1 MTIIDPE
8 TTDLTLFVRTSDEEV
23 ARWNRRRIVEALI
36 RETGIDD
43 VTAEAISR
51 EVEKQIVASGIGL
64 LTTALIRELVDAKLI
79 ERGLEKERRLH
90 ARLGFPLYDVRRLIF
105 HQNKENANVP
115 HVPEG
120 TSLALVEGIK
130 REYALHDVFSRE
142 VGDAHVSGDLHL
154 HGLGYIDRPYGT
166 CQSLEYLKRF
176 GLNLPHSVTV
186 AGPARHAEVL
196 LAHMVRFG
204 ASLQGHFAGVIGW
217 DAVNL
222 AFAPYLTRMGEQE
235 IEQLAQMLIYEFSQ
249 LTSAPGGQAMFT
261 DIHLYWEVPRFLAD
275 LPAIG
280 PGGKPT
286 GLSCREYSDE
296 SQRFARALM
305 TVYREGDASGK
316 PFVFPRAI
324 IHITDEFFRTPGHE
338 AFLEELCGVA
348 SAKGNLCFALD
359 RENDVSSTDCSCLD
373 RKRNPQAP
381 PSDPFL
387 AGKPRTA
394 GEELRF
400 DGKDTAEV
408 PAELWRRSDSSI
420 QNVTINL
427 PRLGYRSGAD
437 DSKLF
442 TLLDEM
448 ITLAAKAHVQ
458 KREFIESLLALGDA
472 GPLAML
478 AMQGGGVPSLGM
490 ADARYLIGVTGL
502 NELVQIRK
510 GRQLHESDEAL
521 AWGLG
526 LIEHMRNQ
534 ADTLCRIH
542 GMCFVLE
549 QTPAET
555 TSYRFA
561 RLDLKHFS
569 PQSGRYVR
577 GDLAKGEIY
586 YTNSTHL
593 HPAAPVDPLTRAR
606 MEGLFHPF
614 FRSGAVTHIELGA
627 AEPTPADLAGFIIRA
642 FGETKNSQI
651 VFSPEFTSCVRCGA
665 TSRGLMR
672 ICPHCGSM
680 EVDGLA
686 RITRY
691 MSRVSGWNRG
701 KRAELR
707 DRNRNEGYFLNILK
721 V

>member
-1 MTIIDPE
+1 MAITDPE
-8 TTDLTLFVRTSDEEV
+8 TTDLTLFVRTSGEEV

-51 EVEKQIVASGIGL
+51 EVERQIVASGIGL

-142 VGDAHVSGDLHL
+142 VSDAHVSGDLHL
-154 HGLGYIDRPYGT
+154 HGLGYIDRPYSS

-176 GLNLPHSVTV
+176 GLKLPHSITV

-217 DAVNL
+217 DTVNL
-222 AFAPYLTRMGEQE
+222 AFAPYLTGMEGKE
-235 IEQLAQMLIYEFSQ
+235 IEQFAQMLVYEFSQ

-286 GLSCREYSDE
+286 GRTCGEYRDE

-305 TVYREGDASGK
+305 NVYREGDASGK
-316 PFVFPRAI
+316 PFVFPRPI
-324 IHITDEFFRTPGHE
+324 VHITDEFFRTPGHD

-348 SAKGNLCFALD
+348 SAKGNPCFALD
-359 RENDVSSTDCSCLD
+359 RDDDVSPAACRCLD
-373 RKRNPQAP
+373 F
-381 PSDPFL
+381 S
-387 AGKPRTA
+387 
-394 GEELRF
+394 
-400 DGKDTAEV
+400 GKDMAEV
-408 PAELWRRSDSSI
+408 PADLWKRSVASI
-420 QNVTINL
+420 QNVTLNL
-427 PRLGYRSGAD
+427 PRLGYRAGAD
-437 DSKLF
+437 DRSLF

-448 ITLAAKAHVQ
+448 IALAVKAHIQ

-472 GPLAML
+472 GPLAVL
-478 AMQGGGVPSLGM
+478 AMRSDDIPSLRM
-490 ADARYLIGVTGL
+490 ADAHYLIGMTGL

-521 AWGLG
+521 AWGLD
-526 LIEHMRNQ
+526 LIGRMRNE
-534 ADTLCRIH
+534 ADKLCRIH
-542 GMCFVLE
+542 GMCFALE

-593 HPAAPVDPLTRAR
+593 HPAALVDPLTRVR

-614 FRSGAVTHIELGA
+614 FRSGAVTHVELGA
-627 AEPTPADLAGFIIRA
+627 AEPTAAALAGFIIRA
-642 FGETKNSQI
+642 FGETRSNQI
-651 VFSPEFTSCVRCGA
+651 VFSPEFTSCGRCGA
-665 TSRGLMR
+665 TSRGLMET
-672 ICPHCGSM
+672 CPHCGST

-701 KRAELR
+701 KRAELG
-707 DRNRNEGYFLNILK
+707 DRNRNEGYFLNPREF
-721 V
+721 

>member
-1 MTIIDPE
+1 MTIADPE
-8 TTDLTLFVRTSDEEV
+8 TTDLTLFVRTSGEEV
-23 ARWNRRRIVEALI
+23 ARWDRRRIVEALI

-51 EVEKQIVASGIGL
+51 EVEKQIVSSGIGL

-120 TSLALVEGIK
+120 TSLTLVEGIK
-130 REYALHDVFSRE
+130 REYALYDVFSRE
-142 VGDAHVSGDLHL
+142 VSDAHISGDLHL
-154 HGLGYIDRPYGT
+154 HGLGYIDRPYSI

-176 GLNLPHSVTV
+176 GLRLPHSVTV

-222 AFAPYLTRMGEQE
+222 SFAPYLTGMGEQE
-235 IEQLAQMLIYEFSQ
+235 IEQFAQMLVYEFSQ
-249 LTSAPGGQAMFT
+249 LTSARGGQAMFT
-261 DIHLYWEVPRFLAD
+261 DIHLYWEVPCILAD

-286 GLSCREYSDE
+286 GRTCREYIDE
-296 SQRFARALM
+296 SQQFARALM
-305 TVYREGDASGK
+305 NVYREGDASGK
-316 PFVFPRAI
+316 PFVFPRTI
-324 IHITDEFFRTPGHE
+324 VHITDEFFRTPGHD
-338 AFLEELCGVA
+338 AFLEEVSGVA
-348 SAKGNLCFALD
+348 SAKGNPCFALD
-359 RENDVSSTDCSCLD
+359 RGEDVSLDSC
-373 RKRNPQAP
+373 RC
-381 PSDPFL
+381 
-387 AGKPRTA
+387 
-394 GEELRF
+394 F
-400 DGKDTAEV
+400 DFSGNATSGV
-408 PAELWRRSDSSI
+408 PAEPWRRSCASI
-420 QNVTINL
+420 QNVTLNL
-427 PRLGYRSGAD
+427 PRLGYRAGAD
-437 DSKLF
+437 DRTLF
-442 TLLDEM
+442 ALLDEM
-448 ITLAAKAHVQ
+448 MALAVKAHIQ

-478 AMQGGGVPSLGM
+478 AMQSGDVPSLGM
-490 ADARYLIGVTGL
+490 ADAHYLIGMMGL
-502 NELVQIRK
+502 NELVQLRK

-521 AWGLG
+521 SWGVD
-526 LIEHMRNQ
+526 LIGHMREE
-534 ADTLCRIH
+534 ADKLCRLH
-542 GMCFVLE
+542 AMCFVLE

-569 PQSGRYVR
+569 PLSGRYIR

-593 HPAAPVDPLTRAR
+593 HPAAPVDPWTRVK

-614 FRSGAVTHIELGA
+614 FQSGAVTHIELGA
-627 AEPTPADLAGFIIRA
+627 AEPTPASLAAFIVRV
-642 FGETKNSQI
+642 FGETRNNQI
-651 VFSPEFTSCVRCGA
+651 VFSPEFTSCAHCGA
-665 TSRGLMR
+665 ISRGLTQK
-672 ICPHCGSM
+672 CPYCGSE

-701 KRAELR
+701 KRAELG
-707 DRNRNEGYFLNILK
+707 DRNRNEGCFLEIIR
-721 V
+721 

>member
-8 TTDLTLFVRTSDEEV
+8 TTDLTLFVRTSAEEV

-36 RETGIDD
+36 RETGIDEI
-43 VTAEAISR
+43 TAEAISR

-90 ARLGFPLYDVRRLIF
+90 ARLGFPLYDVRRLIL

-154 HGLGYIDRPYGT
+154 HGLGYIDRPYSS

-176 GLNLPHSVTV
+176 GLKLPHSVTI

-217 DAVNL
+217 DTVNL
-222 AFAPYLTRMGEQE
+222 AFAPYLTGTGQQE
-235 IEQLAQMLIYEFSQ
+235 IEQLAQMLVYEFSQ

-261 DIHLYWEVPRFLAD
+261 DIHLYWEIPRFLAD

-280 PGGKPT
+280 PGGNPT
-286 GLSCREYSDE
+286 GRTCREYSDE

-305 TVYREGDASGK
+305 KVYRGGDASGK

-324 IHITDEFFRTPGHE
+324 VHITDEFFRTPGHE

-359 RENDVSSTDCSCLD
+359 REDDVSSTACFCPDIH
-373 RKRNPQAP
+373 
-381 PSDPFL
+381 
-387 AGKPRTA
+387 GK
-394 GEELRF
+394 E
-400 DGKDTAEV
+400 TAEI
-408 PAELWRRSDSSI
+408 PAGLWRRSDASI
-420 QNVTINL
+420 QNVTLNL
-427 PRLGYRSGAD
+427 PRLGYRAGAD
-437 DSKLF
+437 DRDLF
-442 TLLDEM
+442 VLLDEM
-448 ITLAAKAHVQ
+448 MALAVKAHIQ

-478 AMQGGGVPSLGM
+478 AMHGDDGPSLRM

-502 NELVQIRK
+502 NELVRIRK

-521 AWGLG
+521 AWGLD
-526 LIEHMRNQ
+526 LIGHMQ
-534 ADTLCRIH
+534 KEVDKLCRIH

-593 HPAAPVDPLTRAR
+593 HPAAPVDPLTRVR
-606 MEGLFHPF
+606 IEGLFHPF

-627 AEPTPADLAGFIIRA
+627 AEPTPAALAGFIVRA
-642 FGETKNSQI
+642 FRETSSSQI
-651 VFSPEFTSCVRCGA
+651 VFSPEFTSCGRCGA
-665 TSRGLMR
+665 TSRGLLQR
-672 ICPHCGSM
+672 CPQCGSDQI
-680 EVDGLA
+680 DGLA

-701 KRAELR
+701 KRAELH
-707 DRNRNEGYFLNILK
+707 DRNRNEGYFL
-721 V
+721 

>member
-8 TTDLTLFVRTSDEEV
+8 TTDLTLFVRTSGEEV

-43 VTAEAISR
+43 ITAEEISR

-130 REYALHDVFSRE
+130 REYALHDVFSRD
-142 VGDAHVSGDLHL
+142 VSDAHVSGDLHL
-154 HGLGYIDRPYGT
+154 HGLGYIDRPYST

-222 AFAPYLTRMGEQE
+222 AFAPYLARMGQQE
-235 IEQLAQMLIYEFSQ
+235 IEQLAQMLVYEFSQ

-261 DIHLYWEVPRFLAD
+261 DIHLYWEVPCVLAD

-286 GLSCREYSDE
+286 GRSCREYRDE

-348 SAKGNLCFALD
+348 SAKGNPCFALD
-359 RENDVSSTDCSCLD
+359 RENDVSSIACRCLG
-373 RKRNPQAP
+373 
-381 PSDPFL
+381 F
-387 AGKPRTA
+387 G
-394 GEELRF
+394 GE
-400 DGKDTAEV
+400 DTPEV

-427 PRLGYRSGAD
+427 PRLGYRAGAD

-448 ITLAAKAHVQ
+448 IALAAKAHVQ

-478 AMQGGGVPSLGM
+478 AMQGGGVPSLRM

-510 GRQLHESDEAL
+510 GCQLHESDEAL
-521 AWGLG
+521 TWGLD
-526 LIEHMRNQ
+526 LIGHMRNQ
-534 ADTLCRIH
+534 ADTLCKIH

-593 HPAAPVDPLTRAR
+593 HPAATVDPLTRAR

-627 AEPTPADLAGFIIRA
+627 AEPTPAALAGFVIRA
-642 FGETKNSQI
+642 FGETKSSQI
-651 VFSPEFTSCVRCGA
+651 VFSPEFTSCSRCGA

-691 MSRVSGWNRG
+691 LSRVSGWNRG
-701 KRAELR
+701 KLAELR
-707 DRNRNEGYFLNILK
+707 DRNRNEGYFLNIAK
-721 V
+721 T

>member
-1 MTIIDPE
+1 MTITDPE
-8 TTDLTLFVRTSDEEV
+8 TTDLTLFVRTSGEEV

-51 EVEKQIVASGIGL
+51 EVERQIVSSGIGL

-120 TSLALVEGIK
+120 TSLTLVEGIK
-130 REYALHDVFSRE
+130 REYALYDVFSQE
-142 VGDAHVSGDLHL
+142 VSDAHVSGDLHL
-154 HGLGYIDRPYGT
+154 HGLGYIDRPYSS

-176 GLNLPHSVTV
+176 GLKLPHSVTV

-217 DAVNL
+217 DTVNL
-222 AFAPYLTRMGEQE
+222 SFAPYLKGMGQQE
-235 IEQLAQMLIYEFSQ
+235 IEQFAQMLVYEFSQ

-275 LPAIG
+275 LAAIG

-286 GLSCREYSDE
+286 GRTCGEYRDE
-296 SQRFARALM
+296 SQQLARALM
-305 TVYREGDASGK
+305 NVYREGDASGK
-316 PFVFPRAI
+316 PFVFPRTI
-324 IHITDEFFRTPGHE
+324 VHITDEFFRTPGHD

-348 SAKGNLCFALD
+348 SAKGNPCFALD
-359 RENDVSSTDCSCLD
+359 REGDVSSAACRCLD
-373 RKRNPQAP
+373 F
-381 PSDPFL
+381 S
-387 AGKPRTA
+387 GKN
-394 GEELRF
+394 
-400 DGKDTAEV
+400 TAEV
-408 PAELWRRSDSSI
+408 PADLWRRSYASI
-420 QNVTINL
+420 QNVTLNL
-427 PRLGYRSGAD
+427 PRLGYRAGAD
-437 DSKLF
+437 DRNLF
-442 TLLDEM
+442 VLLDEM
-448 ITLAAKAHVQ
+448 IALAVKAHVQ

-472 GPLAML
+472 GPLAVL
-478 AMQGGGVPSLGM
+478 AMKGDNIPSLRM
-490 ADARYLIGVTGL
+490 ADAHYLIGMTGL

-510 GRQLHESDEAL
+510 GCQLHESDEAL
-521 AWGLG
+521 AWGLD
-526 LIEHMRNQ
+526 LIGHMRNA
-534 ADTLCRIH
+534 ADKLCRIH

-593 HPAAPVDPLTRAR
+593 HPAAPVDQLTRVR
-606 MEGLFHPF
+606 IEGLFHPF
-614 FRSGAVTHIELGA
+614 FRSGAVTHVELGA
-627 AEPTPADLAGFIIRA
+627 AEPTAAALAGFIIRA
-642 FGETKNSQI
+642 FGETRSNQI
-651 VFSPEFTSCVRCGA
+651 VFSPEFTFCGRCGA
-665 TSRGLMR
+665 TSRGLMET
-672 ICPHCGSM
+672 CLHCGST
-680 EVDGLA
+680 EVDGMA

-691 MSRVSGWNRG
+691 MTRVSGWNRG
-701 KRAELR
+701 KRAELG
-707 DRNRNEGYFLNILK
+707 DRNRNEGYFIK
-721 V
+721 IPKECIK